1 MTPLLHGIR
10 RHAYQTPESIAL
22 KDEQA
27 EFSYRQLV
35 CEIDRQVDQIV
46 NGFGAQRIGL
56 LLDNGIP
63 WACLDL
69 AILQA
74 GRACIPMPL
83 FFTTAQLD
91 HLIRDADLDLILTD
105 QPDRLAALLTDV
117 QPTDVEVTGRNLAAF
132 RRSAAAHPRTV
143 LPPGT
148 AKVTYT
154 SGTTGQPKGVC
165 LPGDTLEAVTA
176 TLCHAVNAT
185 PTDRALSLLPLST
198 LLENIAGLYAPLW
211 RGAQASIPSLDN
223 LGMTGSV
230 GLDVRQLMTGIAT
243 ARPTTL
249 VVVPQLLKAL
259 VGGVQA
265 GMPLP
270 DSIRFIAVGGAA
282 VSESLLQQAGLL
294 GMPVYQGFGLSEAGS
309 VVSLNLPGATRM
321 GSVGKPL
328 PHIDVSIAEDGE
340 VIVRGPIF
348 LGYLGAT
355 DAPFSNSWPTGDL
368 GHLDED
374 GYLFLHGRKK
384 TAYATAHGRNVA
396 PEWVEA
402 TLTAQPGIAQAAVFG
417 AGQPFNVALI
427 VPGRGTTSDGLQY
440 AIARANDQL
449 PDYARIRQWIV
460 VPQVFTTA
468 SGLANA
474 DGSVRRSAI
483 ESAFH
488 DQINTMFDTEEVS
501 HELL

>member
-10 RHAYQTPESIAL
+10 RHAYRTPEAIAL
-22 KDEQA
+22 KDDQA
-27 EFSYRQLV
+27 ECNYRQLV
-35 CEIDRQVDQIV
+35 GEIDRQVDQIV
-46 NGFGAQRIGL
+46 NRFGAQRIGL
-56 LLDNGIP
+56 LINNGIS

-69 AILQA
+69 AVLQA
-74 GRACIPMPL
+74 GRACIPMPQ
-83 FFTTAQLD
+83 FFTASQLV

-105 QPDRLAALLTDV
+105 QPDRVTALLPDAHPV
-117 QPTDVEVTGRNLAAF
+117 DIEVAGRTLAAF
-132 RRSAAAHPRTV
+132 QRPVATQPQNI

-165 LPGDTLEAVTA
+165 LPSSTLEAVTA
-176 TLCHAVNAT
+176 TLCHAVEAT

-211 RGAQASIPSLDN
+211 RGAQARIPSLHS

-230 GLDVRQLMTGIAT
+230 GLEVRQLMTGIAT
-243 ARPTTL
+243 ARPSTL

-259 VGGVQA
+259 IGGVQA

-282 VSESLLQQAGLL
+282 VSESLLQQAERL

-309 VVSLNLPGATRM
+309 VVSLNLPGAARM

-340 VIVRGPIF
+340 IIVRGPIF
-348 LGYLGAT
+348 LGYLGT
-355 DAPFSNSWPTGDL
+355 GNAPFPISWPTGDL

-374 GYLFLHGRKK
+374 GYLHLHGRKK

-417 AGQPFNVALI
+417 ADQPFNVALI
-427 VPGRGTTSDGLQY
+427 VSPPGTSKEGLHY
-440 AIARANDQL
+440 AVAHANNQL
-449 PDYARIRQWIV
+449 PDYARIRHWIV
-460 VPQVFTTA
+460 VPQPFTTA

-474 DGSVRRSAI
+474 DGSVRRAAI

-488 DQINTMFDTEEVS
+488 DQINHLYDIEEVS
-501 HELL
+501 HGVL